1 MDSHD
6 GSIEKMYELAEHLI
20 AKNRAEEAVDLLLD
34 IVAIDRNWE
43 ERKAQKLV
51 TDVFKK
57 LGSAN
62 EVTVKGRKKLSKIL
76 F

>member
-1 MDSHD
+1 MFQ
-6 GSIEKMYELAEHLI
+6 LAEHLI
-20 AKNRAEEAVDLLLD
+20 SKNRSEEAVDILLD
-34 IVAIDRNWE
+34 IIAIDRNWQ

-51 TDVFKK
+51 TDLFKK

-62 EVTVKGRKKLSKIL
+62 EVTIKGRKKLSKIL

>member
-1 MDSHD
+1 MFQ
-6 GSIEKMYELAEHLI
+6 LAEHLI
-20 AKNRAEEAVDLLLD
+20 AKNRSEEAVDILLD
-34 IVAIDRNWE
+34 IVAIDRNWQD
-43 ERKAQKLV
+43 RKAQKLV

-62 EVTVKGRKKLSKIL
+62 EVTIKGRKKLSKIL